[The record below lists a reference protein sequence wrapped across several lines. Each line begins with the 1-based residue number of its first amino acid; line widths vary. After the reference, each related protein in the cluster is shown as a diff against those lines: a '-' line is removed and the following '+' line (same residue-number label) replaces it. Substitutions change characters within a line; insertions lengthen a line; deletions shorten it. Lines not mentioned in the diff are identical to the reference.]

1 MHLLAL
7 VCLAVC
13 GVAYCAAAVRRWSGL
28 GAAPDLPLP
37 PVGWLLGIGFAALT
51 GALIASLLESG
62 SHDFAYMV
70 LGGWAATAALHFAL
84 GFLTAPTRVLLVL
97 PIGCLALLL
106 ALAGTVRPGHAGES
120 STHLIVIL
128 HSVCMALHL
137 AVALVAGGA
146 GGLYLIAVRQ
156 LKRASARAF
165 RLPPLPLLE
174 KVTERALVIATA
186 LLMAGLATGGA
197 AIGGSRSVSLAHPS
211 VVIAFVSLLLLA
223 LLLGLRIGGR
233 INRRGVALVAVQTMV
248 LAALSAAALQVVT
261 HG

>member
-1 MHLLAL
+1 M
-7 VCLAVC
+7 
-13 GVAYCAAAVRRWSGL
+13 
-28 GAAPDLPLP
+28 
-37 PVGWLLGIGFAALT
+37 
-51 GALIASLLESG
+51 
-62 SHDFAYMV
+62 
-70 LGGWAATAALHFAL
+70 WAATAALHFAL

-106 ALAGTVRPGHAGES
+106 ALAGTVRPGHAGEA

-156 LKRASARAF
+156 LKRASTRAF

-174 KVTERALVIATA
+174 QVTERALIIATA

-197 AIGGSRSVSLAHPS
+197 AISGAGDGGRSVSLAHPS

-223 LLLGLRIGGR
+223 LLLGLRLGGR

-248 LAALSAAALQVVT
+248 LAALSAAALQVVA